1 MCGVTLIELFAL
13 AAKPVVDIQVSVAD
27 LDDEDRYVPPCEAA
41 GFQPRFRGNGC
52 TYRSATTFGARGGA
66 RDTYAAA
73 KREAGR
79 LWAGLEN
86 LKDFCWWHH
95 HVVLHQM
102 GWVLTAHADGTSEV
116 RSPGGKT
123 IRSHDPP
130 PRPG

>member
-1 MCGVTLIELFAL
+1 MICAAIELVAL

-52 TYRSATTFGARGGA
+52 TYCSATTFGARGGA

-79 LWAGLEN
+79 LWADQAAAYTEA
-86 LKDFCWWHH
+86 KSRF
-95 HVVLHQM
+95 VL
-102 GWVLTAHADGTSEV
+102 ASSA
-116 RSPGGKT
+116 
-123 IRSHDPP
+123 
-130 PRPG
+130 RPSSGPTLRAGCYDTGVGAGRVPLIS